1 MWCRQSFTWHSD
13 PWTMSRSCATIFL
26 AFVALV
32 LPFDSFEG
40 LQGQTCGLLYG
51 LEGVTALGRLQAAI
65 APRLRGRRLFR
76 DPQET
81 DQERQCNSNIVGPD
95 PIGVV
100 HVRLG
105 SEGTRNSEVVQRF
118 ERLRVHPAPDGRR
131 CFRALLRHR
140 YGRLQV
146 PQRRS
151 SGGVRSEEGPE
162 GPSGR
167 ERYKP
172 LSL

>member
-1 MWCRQSFTWHSD
+1 
-13 PWTMSRSCATIFL
+13 MSRFYATISWRL
-26 AFVALV
+26 LLLYYL
-32 LPFDSFEG
+32 LPRSRG
-40 LQGQTCGLLYG
+40 LQGQTCGLFYG
-51 LEGVTALGRLQAAI
+51 LEDVTALGRLQGAI

-81 DQERQCNSNIVGPD
+81 DQERQCNSNIAGPD

-105 SEGTRNSEVVQRF
+105 TEGTRNSEVVQCVA
-118 ERLRVHPAPDGRR
+118 RLRVHPAPDGRR

-162 GPSGR
+162 GPSG
-167 ERYKP
+167 
-172 LSL
+172 